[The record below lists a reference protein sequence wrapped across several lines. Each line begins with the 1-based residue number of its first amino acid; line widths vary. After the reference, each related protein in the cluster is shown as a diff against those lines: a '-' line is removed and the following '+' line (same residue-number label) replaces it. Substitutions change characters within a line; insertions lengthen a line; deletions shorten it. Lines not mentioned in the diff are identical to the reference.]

1 MRIYFS
7 AALPCVLRAGG
18 APAGF
23 LSGNKLFADADRVLV
38 EFLPADGELLPL
50 SFVTGEEF
58 FRHPPACCDV
68 YRCGCYNLV
77 HAARFSPRRSGFDA
91 KTQVRCGNLQATVFE
106 CGGPFLCL
114 QNAEGFDVYPLP
126 QGEYELGETH
136 VGGKAFLHAHCK
148 KSGYFALFSQDRKRV
163 LRERIQSREEG
174 EELELVRVLP
184 DIAGHTVRE
193 RYALHGEELVLTG
206 HAVSARE
213 GFDPAALPEKLLPFA
228 FFEELAAGGDAAPFL
243 APALQGQAG
252 RLKEYLGDFCGVCLP
267 EEVFYRV
274 HGDVNAAGLIY
285 ARAENAFDVKFFRV
299 EAGHGKIE
307 NILPVDE

>member
-114 QNAEGFDVYPLP
+114 QNAEGFDVFPLP

-228 FFEELAAGGDAAPFL
+228 FFEELAAGGDASPFL

-274 HGDVNAAGLIY
+274 HGEVNAAGLIY
-285 ARAENAFDVKFFRV
+285 AHAENAFDVKFFRV

>member
-58 FRHPPACCDV
+58 FRHPPSCCDV

-114 QNAEGFDVYPLP
+114 QNAEGFDVFPLP

-228 FFEELAAGGDAAPFL
+228 FFEELAAGGDASPFL

-274 HGDVNAAGLIY
+274 HGEVNAAGLIY

-299 EAGHGKIE
+299 EAGQGKIE
-307 NILPVDE
+307 NILPADE

>member
-114 QNAEGFDVYPLP
+114 QNAEGFDVFPLP

-228 FFEELAAGGDAAPFL
+228 FFEELAAGGDASPFL

>member
-114 QNAEGFDVYPLP
+114 QNAEGFDVFPLP

-136 VGGKAFLHAHCK
+136 VGEKAFLHAHCK

-228 FFEELAAGGDAAPFL
+228 FFEELAAGGDASPFL